1 MQIYIACLAS
11 YNNGTLHGK
20 WIDATSDVDE
30 MQEDVD
36 TLLRSSKY
44 PNVMVECP
52 ACGGVCRVGACST
65 CKGSGVCRLGT
76 CSTCKS
82 SGEVPSAEEFAIHDF
97 DGIPNLGEYC
107 GLQAVADYVEFVE
120 AHDSFEADEIKAVLD
135 DCCGD
140 LDLARERLEDGYCG
154 TFARFQD
161 FADEYVDDCIL
172 PDVENETAQRYFDY
186 DSFARDLEI
195 DMHTIDTPVGVM
207 VFHA

>member
-11 YNNGTLHGK
+11 YNNGTPHGK

-30 MQEDVD
+30 MQEDVNA
-36 TLLRSSKY
+36 LLRSSKY

-65 CKGSGVCRLGT
+65 CKGSG
-76 CSTCKS
+76 
-82 SGEVPSAEEFAIHDF
+82 EVPSAEEFAIHDF
-97 DGIPNLGEYC
+97 DGISNLGEYC
-107 GLQAVADYVEFVE
+107 GLRAVADYVEFVE
-120 AHDSFEADEIKAVLD
+120 AHDYFEADEIKAVLD

-140 LDLARERLEDGYCG
+140 LALAKERLEDSYCG
-154 TFARFQD
+154 TFDEFRD
-161 FADEYVDDCIL
+161 FADGYAEDCIF
-172 PDVENETAQRYFDY
+172 PDVDNELAQRYFDY
-186 DSFARDLEI
+186 DSFARDLKT

>member
-20 WIDATSDVDE
+20 WIEATSDVDE
-30 MQEDVD
+30 MQEDVNA
-36 TLLRSSKY
+36 LLRSSKY

-52 ACGGVCRVGACST
+52 TCGGVCRVGECLT
-65 CKGSGVCRLGT
+65 CKGSG
-76 CSTCKS
+76 K
-82 SGEVPSAEEFAIHDF
+82 VPSAEEFAIYDF

-107 GLQAVADYVEFVE
+107 GLRAVADYVELVE
-120 AHDSFEADEIKAVLD
+120 AHDSFAPAMIEAVLD

-140 LDLARERLEDGYCG
+140 LALAKERLEDGYCG
-154 TFARFQD
+154 TFARFRD
-161 FADEYVDDCIL
+161 FADGYAEDCIF
-172 PDVENETAQRYFDY
+172 PDVDNEMAQRYFDY
-186 DSFARDLEI
+186 ESFARDLEM

>member
-30 MQEDVD
+30 MQEDVNA
-36 TLLRSSKY
+36 LLRSSKY

-52 ACGGVCRVGACST
+52 TCGGVCRVEACST
-65 CKGSGVCRLGT
+65 CNG
-76 CSTCKS
+76 

-107 GLQAVADYVEFVE
+107 GLRAVADYVEFVE
-120 AHDSFEADEIKAVLD
+120 ANDSFKADEIRAVLD

-140 LDLARERLEDGYCG
+140 LALAKELLEDGYCG

-172 PDVENETAQRYFDY
+172 PDVENETARRYFDY
-186 DSFARDLEI
+186 NSFARDLKIE
-195 DMHTIDTPVGVM
+195 MHTIDTPAGVM

>member
-11 YNNGTLHGK
+11 YTNGTLHGK

-30 MQEDVD
+30 MQEDVND
-36 TLLRSSKY
+36 LLRSSKY

-52 ACGGVCRVGACST
+52 ACGGVCRVVACST
-65 CKGSGVCRLGT
+65 CKGY
-76 CSTCKS
+76 
-82 SGEVPSAEEFAIHDF
+82 GEVPSAEEIAIHDF
-97 DGIPNLGEYC
+97 DGIPDLGEYC

-120 AHDSFEADEIKAVLD
+120 AHDYFEADEIKAVMD

-140 LDLARERLEDGYCG
+140 LALAKERLEDGYCG
-154 TFARFQD
+154 TFVRFQD

-172 PDVENETAQRYFDY
+172 PDVDNEMARRYFDY
-186 DSFARDLEI
+186 DSFARDLKM

-207 VFHA
+207 VFIA

>member
-30 MQEDVD
+30 MQEDVNA
-36 TLLRSSKY
+36 LLRSSKY

-52 ACGGVCRVGACST
+52 ACGGVCRVGA
-65 CKGSGVCRLGT
+65 

-107 GLQAVADYVEFVE
+107 GLRAVADYVEFVE
-120 AHDSFEADEIKAVLD
+120 IGRAHV
-135 DCCGD
+135 
-140 LDLARERLEDGYCG
+140 
-154 TFARFQD
+154 
-161 FADEYVDDCIL
+161 
-172 PDVENETAQRYFDY
+172 
-186 DSFARDLEI
+186 
-195 DMHTIDTPVGVM
+195 
-207 VFHA
+207 

>member
-20 WIDATSDVDE
+20 WIEATSDVDE
-30 MQEDVD
+30 MQEDVNA
-36 TLLRSSKY
+36 LLRSSKY

-52 ACGGVCRVGACST
+52 TCGGVCRVGACLT
-65 CKGSGVCRLGT
+65 CKGSG
-76 CSTCKS
+76 K
-82 SGEVPSAEEFAIHDF
+82 VPSAEEFAIYDF

-120 AHDSFEADEIKAVLD
+120 AHDSFAPAMIEAVMD

-140 LDLARERLEDGYCG
+140 LALAKERLEDGYCG

-161 FADEYVDDCIL
+161 FADGYAEDCIF
-172 PDVENETAQRYFDY
+172 PDVDNEMAQRYFDY
-186 DSFARDLEI
+186 ESFARDLEM

>member
-11 YNNGTLHGK
+11 YNNGTPHGK

-30 MQEDVD
+30 MQEDVNA
-36 TLLRSSKY
+36 LLRSSKQ

-52 ACGGVCRVGACST
+52 TCGGVCHVRAC
-65 CKGSGVCRLGT
+65 L
-76 CSTCKS
+76 TCKS
-82 SGEVPSAEEFAIHDF
+82 SGEVPSAEEFAIYDF

-107 GLQAVADYVEFVE
+107 GLQAVADYVELVE
-120 AHDSFEADEIKAVLD
+120 AHDSFAPAMIEAVMD

-140 LDLARERLEDGYCG
+140 LALAKERLEDGYCG

-161 FADEYVDDCIL
+161 FADGYAEDCIF
-172 PDVENETAQRYFDY
+172 PDVDNEMAQRYFDY
-186 DSFARDLEI
+186 ESFARDLEM

>member
-30 MQEDVD
+30 MQEDVNA
-36 TLLRSSKY
+36 LLRSSKY

-65 CKGSGVCRLGT
+65 CQG
-76 CSTCKS
+76 

-97 DGIPNLGEYC
+97 DGIPYLGEYC
-107 GLQAVADYVEFVE
+107 GLRAVADYVEFVE
-120 AHDSFEADEIKAVLD
+120 AHDSFEADEIKAVMD
-135 DCCGD
+135 DCSGD
-140 LDLARERLEDGYCG
+140 LALAKERLEDGYCG

-172 PDVENETAQRYFDY
+172 PDVDNEMAQRYFDY
-186 DSFARDLEI
+186 ESFARDLEI
-195 DMHTIDTPVGVM
+195 EMHTIDTPVGVM
-207 VFHA
+207 VFLA

>member
-11 YNNGTLHGK
+11 YNNGTMHGK

-30 MQEDVD
+30 MQEDVNA
-36 TLLRSSKY
+36 LLRSSEY

-52 ACGGVCRVGACST
+52 ACGGVCHVETCST
-65 CKGSGVCRLGT
+65 CKGSG
-76 CSTCKS
+76 K
-82 SGEVPSAEEFAIHDF
+82 VPSAEEFAIHDF
-97 DGIPNLGEYC
+97 DGIPNIGEYC
-107 GLQAVADYVEFVE
+107 GLRAVADYVEFVE
-120 AHDSFEADEIKAVLD
+120 AHDYFEADEIKAVMD

-140 LDLARERLEDGYCG
+140 LALAKERLEDGYCG

-172 PDVENETAQRYFDY
+172 PDVENETARTYFDY
-186 DSFARDLEI
+186 DSFARDLKIE
-195 DMHTIDTPVGVM
+195 MHTIDTPAGVM

>member
-30 MQEDVD
+30 MQEDVND
-36 TLLRSSKY
+36 LLRSSKY

-52 ACGGVCRVGACST
+52 ACCGVCHVETCST
-65 CKGSGVCRLGT
+65 CKGSG
-76 CSTCKS
+76 
-82 SGEVPSAEEFAIHDF
+82 EVPSADEFAIHDF

-107 GLQAVADYVEFVE
+107 GLRAVANYVDFVE
-120 AHDSFEADEIKAVLD
+120 AHDSFEADEIEAVMD

-140 LDLARERLEDGYCG
+140 LALARERLEDGYCG

-172 PDVENETAQRYFDY
+172 PDVENETARTYFDY
-186 DSFARDLEI
+186 DSFARDLKIE
-195 DMHTIDTPVGVM
+195 MHTIDTPVGVM
-207 VFHA
+207 VFLA

>member
-30 MQEDVD
+30 MQEDVNAM
-36 TLLRSSKY
+36 LRSSEY

-52 ACGGVCRVGACST
+52 ACGGVCHVETCST
-65 CKGSGVCRLGT
+65 CKGYG
-76 CSTCKS
+76 K
-82 SGEVPSAEEFAIHDF
+82 VPSAEEFAIHDF

-107 GLQAVADYVEFVE
+107 GLRAVADYVEFVE
-120 AHDSFEADEIKAVLD
+120 AHDYFEADEIKAVMD

-140 LDLARERLEDGYCG
+140 LALARERLEDGYCG
-154 TFARFQD
+154 TFARFRD
-161 FADEYVDDCIL
+161 FADGYAENNIF
-172 PDVENETAQRYFDY
+172 PDVDNELAQRYFDY
-186 DSFARDLEI
+186 DSFARDLKT

>member
-11 YNNGTLHGK
+11 YNNGTPHGK

-30 MQEDVD
+30 MQEDVNA
-36 TLLRSSKY
+36 LLR
-44 PNVMVECP
+44 
-52 ACGGVCRVGACST
+52 
-65 CKGSGVCRLGT
+65 
-76 CSTCKS
+76 
-82 SGEVPSAEEFAIHDF
+82 EVPSAEEIAIHGF
-97 DGIPNLGEYC
+97 DDIPNLGEYC

-120 AHDSFEADEIKAVLD
+120 AHDSFEAAEIKAVMD

-140 LDLARERLEDGYCG
+140 RVLAQERLEDGYCG

-172 PDVENETAQRYFDY
+172 PDVDNETARIYFDY

-195 DMHTIDTPVGVM
+195 EMYTIDTPEGVM
-207 VFHA
+207 VFLA

>member
-30 MQEDVD
+30 MQEDVNA
-36 TLLRSSKY
+36 LLRSSKQ

-52 ACGGVCRVGACST
+52 TCGGVCHVRACLT
-65 CKGSGVCRLGT
+65 CKG
-76 CSTCKS
+76 

-97 DGIPNLGEYC
+97 DGIPNIGEYC

-120 AHDSFEADEIKAVLD
+120 AHDSFKADEIKAVLD

-140 LDLARERLEDGYCG
+140 LALAKERLEDGYCG
-154 TFARFQD
+154 TFDGFRD

-172 PDVENETAQRYFDY
+172 PDVKNETARNYFDY
-186 DSFARDLEI
+186 DSFARDLEM